1 MPRWQKKT
9 ANGLASVTVEHPKM
23 TLEQWLQQAS
33 AALLPLAAQ
42 DEALTDVRLE
52 ARRLLGDVLDISP
65 TALQI
70 HLHDVLQPAQ
80 LSILADALKRRLTG
94 EPLAY
99 ITGRWWF
106 WDLELEV
113 APCTL
118 IPRPD
123 TELLVEQA
131 LSLHLPASAR
141 VLDLGTGTGAIALA
155 LAKAKPLWQLVAVD
169 YNREAVAL
177 AQRNQQRL
185 QLMNCQILQSD
196 WFQAVKGQRF
206 DLILSNPPDIDALDP
221 HLQQG
226 DVKFEPLSALVAPA
240 AGLADLQHIC
250 QQAPAFLNQGGWL
263 WLEHGYQ
270 QAEAVQQLLQEA
282 GLVEVQSKR
291 DYAGQWRI
299 SGGRLL

>member
-1 MPRWQKKT
+1 
-9 ANGLASVTVEHPKM
+9 M

-70 HLHDVLQPAQ
+70 HLQDVLQPAQ
-80 LSILADALKRRLTG
+80 LSILADALQRRLTG

-155 LAKAKPLWQLVAVD
+155 LAKAKPQWQLVAVD
-169 YNREAVAL
+169 FNREAVAL

-185 QLMNCQILQSD
+185 KLTNCQILHSD
-196 WFQAVKGQRF
+196 WFQAVKDQRF
-206 DLILSNPPDIDALDP
+206 DLILSNPPYIDALDP

>member
-1 MPRWQKKT
+1 
-9 ANGLASVTVEHPKM
+9 M

-169 YNREAVAL
+169 FNREAVAL

-185 QLMNCQILQSD
+185 KLTNCQILHSD
-196 WFQAVKGQRF
+196 WFQAVKDQRF
-206 DLILSNPPDIDALDP
+206 DLILSNPPYIDALDP

>member
-1 MPRWQKKT
+1 MTT
-9 ANGLASVTVEHPKM
+9 AL
-23 TLEQWLQQAS
+23 WLQQTA
-33 AALLPLAAQ
+33 AALLPLAGLDVAIS
-42 DEALTDVRLE
+42 DVRLE
-52 ARRLLGDVLDISP
+52 ARRLLGDVLEITP
-65 TALQI
+65 TALQLR
-70 HLHDVLQPAQ
+70 LHDL
-80 LSILADALKRRLTG
+80 LSDAELALLADALQRRLQG

-131 LSLHLPASAR
+131 LALSLPTKAK

-155 LAKAKPLWQLVAVD
+155 LAKAKPDWQLYAVD
-169 YNREAVAL
+169 FNADAVAL

-185 QLMNCQILQSD
+185 QLHNCQIFQSD
-196 WFQAVKGQRF
+196 WFSAVAGQGVDLRF
-206 DLILSNPPDIDALDP
+206 DLIVSNPPYIDAEDP

-226 DVKFEPLSALVAPA
+226 DVKFEPLSALVAPM

-250 QQAPAFLNQGGWL
+250 QQAPEFLTNGGWL

-270 QAEAVQQLLQEA
+270 QAEAVQQLLQTA
-282 GLVEVQSKR
+282 GFSEVSSRR

-299 SGGRLL
+299 SGGCFRTQN

>member
-1 MPRWQKKT
+1 
-9 ANGLASVTVEHPKM
+9 
-23 TLEQWLQQAS
+23 
-33 AALLPLAAQ
+33 LLPLAEQ
-42 DEALTDVRLE
+42 DVALSDVRLE
-52 ARRLLGDVLDISP
+52 ARRLLGDVLDITP
-65 TALQI
+65 TALQMR
-70 HLHDVLQPAQ
+70 LNDPLTPAE
-80 LSILADALKRRLTG
+80 LTMLADALQRRLQG

-131 LSLHLPASAR
+131 LSLPLPTNAR
-141 VLDLGTGTGAIALA
+141 VLDLGTGTGAIALS
-155 LAKAKPLWQLVAVD
+155 LAKAKPDWQLAAVD
-169 YNREAVAL
+169 FNPDAVAL

-185 QLMNCQILQSD
+185 QLANCQIGQSD
-196 WFQAVKGQRF
+196 WFSALAGQRF
-206 DLILSNPPDIDALDP
+206 DLIVSNPPYIDAEDP

-226 DVKFEPLSALVAPA
+226 DVKFEPLSALVALA

-250 QQAPAFLNQGGWL
+250 LQAPAFLTASGWL

-270 QAEAVQQLLQEA
+270 QAEAVQQLLQAA
-282 GLVEVQSKR
+282 GFTEVSSRR

-299 SGGRLL
+299 SGGRLPATG

>member
-1 MPRWQKKT
+1 
-9 ANGLASVTVEHPKM
+9 M

-169 YNREAVAL
+169 YHREAVAL

-185 QLMNCQILQSD
+185 KLTNCQILHSD
-196 WFQAVKGQRF
+196 WFQAVKDQRF
-206 DLILSNPPDIDALDP
+206 DLILSNPPYIDALDP

>member
-1 MPRWQKKT
+1 MNPHQPMTT
-9 ANGLASVTVEHPKM
+9 AL
-23 TLEQWLQQAS
+23 WLQQTA
-33 AALLPLAAQ
+33 AALLPLAGLDVAIS
-42 DEALTDVRLE
+42 DVRLE
-52 ARRLLGDVLDISP
+52 ARRLLGDVLDITP
-65 TALQI
+65 TALQMR
-70 HLHDVLQPAQ
+70 LNDL
-80 LSILADALKRRLTG
+80 LSHAELALLTDALQRRLQG

-131 LSLHLPASAR
+131 LSLALPANAK

-155 LAKAKPLWQLVAVD
+155 LAKAKADWQLCAVD
-169 YNREAVAL
+169 FNADAVAL
-177 AQRNQQRL
+177 ALRNQRRL
-185 QLMNCQILQSD
+185 QLHNCLVCQSD
-196 WFQAVKGQRF
+196 WFSALAGQRY
-206 DLILSNPPDIDALDP
+206 DLILSNPPYIDAQDP

-226 DVKFEPLSALVAPA
+226 DVKFEPLSALVALDS
-240 AGLADLQHIC
+240 GLADLQHIC
-250 QQAPAFLNQGGWL
+250 QQAPSFLTKSGWL

-270 QAEAVQQLLQEA
+270 QAEAVQQLLQRA
-282 GLVEVQSKR
+282 GFTNVSSRR

-299 SGGRLL
+299 SGGQWQPQI

>member
-1 MPRWQKKT
+1 
-9 ANGLASVTVEHPKM
+9 M
-23 TLEQWLQQAS
+23 TSDIPPSSITQWLQQAS
-33 AALLPLAAQ
+33 TALLPLAEQ
-42 DEALTDVRLE
+42 DVALSDVRLE
-52 ARRLLGDVLDISP
+52 ARRLLGDVLDITP
-65 TALQI
+65 TALQMR
-70 HLHDVLQPAQ
+70 LNDLLTPAEQ
-80 LSILADALKRRLTG
+80 TMLADALQRRLQG

-131 LSLHLPASAR
+131 LSLSLPTNAR
-141 VLDLGTGTGAIALA
+141 VLDLGTGTGAIALS
-155 LAKAKPLWQLVAVD
+155 LAKAKPDWQLAAVD
-169 YNREAVAL
+169 FNPDAVAL

-185 QLMNCQILQSD
+185 QLSNCQICHSD
-196 WFQAVKGQRF
+196 WFSALAGQRF
-206 DLILSNPPDIDALDP
+206 DLIVSNPPYIDAEDP

-226 DVKFEPLSALVAPA
+226 DVKFEPLSALVALA

-250 QQAPAFLNQGGWL
+250 QNAPAFLTAGGWL

-270 QAEAVQQLLQEA
+270 QAEAVQQLLQAA
-282 GLVEVQSKR
+282 GFTEVSSRR

-299 SGGRLL
+299 SGGRLPAKG

>member
-1 MPRWQKKT
+1 
-9 ANGLASVTVEHPKM
+9 M
-23 TLEQWLQQAS
+23 TLAQWLHQATE
-33 AALLPLAAQ
+33 ALLPLAAQ
-42 DEALTDVRLE
+42 DEALTDVRFE

-70 HLHDVLQPAQ
+70 HLQDVLQPAQ

-123 TELLVEQA
+123 TELLVEHA
-131 LSLHLPASAR
+131 LSLILPPAAK
-141 VLDLGTGTGAIALA
+141 VLDLGTGTGAIALS
-155 LAKAKPLWQLVAVD
+155 LAKAKPQWQLVAVD
-169 YNREAVAL
+169 FNAEAVAL

-185 QLMNCQILQSD
+185 QIPNCRLVQSD
-196 WFQAVKGQRF
+196 WFSALVGQRF
-206 DLILSNPPDIDALDP
+206 DLIVSNPPYIDAQDP

-240 AGLADLQHIC
+240 AGLADLQLIC
-250 QQAPAFLNQGGWL
+250 QQAPLYLAEDGWL

-270 QAEAVQQLLQEA
+270 QSEAVQQLLKDA
-282 GLVEVQSKR
+282 GFVEICAYK

-299 SGGRLL
+299 SGGRYRTKL

>member
-1 MPRWQKKT
+1 MSDPQT
-9 ANGLASVTVEHPKM
+9 AEL
-23 TLEQWLQQAS
+23 WLQQA
-33 AALLPLAAQ
+33 AIALLPLAKRDQAIS
-42 DEALTDVRLE
+42 DVKFE
-52 ARRLLGDVLDISP
+52 ARRLFTDVLNVTA
-65 TALQI
+65 TALQ
-70 HLHDVLQPAQ
+70 LRFTELLTAAEQDMLNNALQ
-80 LSILADALKRRLTG
+80 RRLQG

-131 LSLHLPASAR
+131 LALPLPVHAK

-155 LAKAKPLWQLVAVD
+155 LAKAKPSWQLFAVD
-169 YNREAVAL
+169 FNPDAVAL
-177 AQRNQQRL
+177 AVRNQTRL
-185 QLMNCQILQSD
+185 QLPNCQIRQSD
-196 WFQAVKGQRF
+196 WFSDLGEQRF
-206 DLILSNPPDIDALDP
+206 DLIVSNPPYIDAIDP

-226 DVKFEPLSALVAPA
+226 DVKFEPLSALVASNE
-240 AGLADLQHIC
+240 GLADLAHIC
-250 QQAPAFLNQGGWL
+250 QHGVAFLADGGWL

-270 QAEAVQQLLQEA
+270 QADAVQQLLQLA
-282 GLVEVQSKR
+282 GFTQISSRR

-299 SGGRLL
+299 SGGCYQAPQ

>member
-1 MPRWQKKT
+1 MTDVLPITT
-9 ANGLASVTVEHPKM
+9 A
-23 TLEQWLQQAS
+23 QWLQQAA

-42 DEALTDVRLE
+42 DVAISDVMLE
-52 ARRLLGDVLDISP
+52 ARRLLGDVLDITP
-65 TALQI
+65 TVLMLRYQDPLTLAEQTLLASALQ
-70 HLHDVLQPAQ
+70 
-80 LSILADALKRRLTG
+80 RRQQG

-131 LSLHLPASAR
+131 LALQLPVNAK

-155 LAKAKPLWQLVAVD
+155 LAKAKPAWQLCAVD
-169 YNREAVAL
+169 FNPDAVAL
-177 AQRNQQRL
+177 ALRNQQRL
-185 QLMNCQILQSD
+185 QLPNCQICQSD
-196 WFQAVKGQRF
+196 WFSAMGGQRF
-206 DLILSNPPDIDALDP
+206 DLILSNPPYIDELDP

-250 QQAPAFLNQGGWL
+250 THATDYLTAGGWL

-270 QAEAVQQLLQEA
+270 QAEAVQQLLLRS
-282 GLVEVQSKR
+282 GFTEVTSRR

-299 SGGRLL
+299 SGGRYQTCG

>member
-1 MPRWQKKT
+1 MSPHQPITT
-9 ANGLASVTVEHPKM
+9 AM
-23 TLEQWLQQAS
+23 WLQQTA
-33 AALLPLAAQ
+33 AALLPLAGMDVAIS
-42 DEALTDVRLE
+42 DVRLE
-52 ARRLLGDVLDISP
+52 ARRLLGDVLEITP

-70 HLHDVLQPAQ
+70 RLNEQ
-80 LSILADALKRRLTG
+80 LSDAELALLADALQRRLQG

-131 LSLHLPASAR
+131 LSLVLPATAK

-155 LAKAKPLWQLVAVD
+155 LAKAKPDWQLKAVD
-169 YNREAVAL
+169 FNVEAVAL
-177 AQRNQQRL
+177 ANRNQQRL
-185 QLMNCQILQSD
+185 QLHNCQISHSD
-196 WFQAVKGQRF
+196 WFSAVSGQRF
-206 DLILSNPPDIDALDP
+206 DLIVSNPPYIDAADP

-226 DVKFEPLSALVAPA
+226 DVKFEPLSALVAPL

-250 QQAPAFLNQGGWL
+250 QNAPEFLTDGGWL

-270 QAEAVQQLLQEA
+270 QAEVVQLLLQRA
-282 GLVEVQSKR
+282 GFSEVSSRR

-299 SGGRLL
+299 TGGCFKSQN

>member
-1 MPRWQKKT
+1 M
-9 ANGLASVTVEHPKM
+9 SVTADLPAQLCSI
-23 TLEQWLQQAS
+23 TIGQWLQQA
-33 AALLPLAAQ
+33 ATALLPLAAQ
-42 DEALTDVRLE
+42 DLALSDVRLE
-52 ARRLLGDVLDISP
+52 ARRLLSDVLDITP

-70 HLHDVLQPAQ
+70 RLNDLLTPAEQHL
-80 LSILADALKRRLTG
+80 LADALQRRLQG

-131 LSLHLPASAR
+131 LSLPFAANAR
-141 VLDLGTGTGAIALA
+141 VLDLGTGTGAIALS
-155 LAKAKPLWQLVAVD
+155 LAKAKPDWQLFAVD
-169 YNREAVAL
+169 FNAEAVAL
-177 AQRNQQRL
+177 AKRNQQRL
-185 QLMNCQILQSD
+185 QIINCQICHSD
-196 WFQAVKGQRF
+196 WFSALAGQRF
-206 DLILSNPPDIDALDP
+206 DLIVSNPPYIDAEDP

-226 DVKFEPLSALVAPA
+226 DVKFEPLSALVAPDS
-240 AGLADLQHIC
+240 GLADLQIIC
-250 QQAPAFLNQGGWL
+250 QNAPEFLTDGGWL

-270 QAEAVQQLLQEA
+270 QADAVQQLLHIA
-282 GLVEVQSKR
+282 GFSEVSSRR

-299 SGGRLL
+299 TGGSFKFPN

>member
-1 MPRWQKKT
+1 VTGEPFVTGDQT
-9 ANGLASVTVEHPKM
+9 TITLA
-23 TLEQWLQQAS
+23 QWLQQAS

-42 DEALTDVRLE
+42 DEALTDVRFE
-52 ARRLLGDVLDISP
+52 ARRILGDVLDISP

-70 HLHDVLQPAQ
+70 QLNDALKPAQ
-80 LSILADALKRRLTG
+80 LSILTDALKRRLTG

-123 TELLVEQA
+123 TELLVEHA
-131 LSLHLPASAR
+131 LSLILPSAAK
-141 VLDLGTGTGAIALA
+141 VLDLGTGTGAIVLS
-155 LAKAKPLWQLVAVD
+155 LAKAMPQWQLVAVD
-169 YNREAVAL
+169 FNAEAVAL

-185 QLMNCQILQSD
+185 QLFNCQIVQSD
-196 WFQAVKGQRF
+196 WFSAVAGQRF
-206 DLILSNPPDIDALDP
+206 DLIVSNPPYIDAQDP

-250 QQAPAFLNQGGWL
+250 QQAPFYLTQGGWL

-270 QAEAVQQLLQEA
+270 QADAVQQLLRDA
-282 GLVEVQSKR
+282 GFVDVCSYK

-299 SGGRLL
+299 SGGRFQRNDTPSI

>member
-1 MPRWQKKT
+1 
-9 ANGLASVTVEHPKM
+9 M

-70 HLHDVLQPAQ
+70 NLHDVLQPAQ

-169 YNREAVAL
+169 YHREAVAL

-206 DLILSNPPDIDALDP
+206 DLILSNPPYIDALDP

-226 DVKFEPLSALVAPA
+226 DVKFEPLSALVSPA

>member
-1 MPRWQKKT
+1 
-9 ANGLASVTVEHPKM
+9 M
-23 TLEQWLQQAS
+23 TGDEPPTSIALWLQH
-33 AALLPLAAQ
+33 AATELLPLAGLDVAIS
-42 DEALTDVRLE
+42 DVRLE
-52 ARRLLGDVLDISP
+52 ARRLLGDVLDLTP
-65 TALQI
+65 TALQMR
-70 HLHDVLQPAQ
+70 LNDALTQAEQ
-80 LSILADALKRRLTG
+80 TLLADALQRRLQG

-131 LSLHLPASAR
+131 LALPLPAKAK

-155 LAKAKPLWQLVAVD
+155 LAKAKPDWQLSAVD
-169 YNREAVAL
+169 FNPDAVAL
-177 AQRNQQRL
+177 ALRNQQRL
-185 QLMNCQILQSD
+185 QLPNCQICQSD
-196 WFQAVKGQRF
+196 WFSALGAQRF
-206 DLILSNPPDIDALDP
+206 DLILSNPPYIDEHDP

-226 DVKFEPLSALVAPA
+226 DVKFEPLSALVAPD

-250 QQAPAFLNQGGWL
+250 QNAPVFLTDGGWL

-270 QAEAVQQLLQEA
+270 QADVVQQLLQKA
-282 GLVEVQSKR
+282 GFTEVTSRR

-299 SGGRLL
+299 SGGRFQSKN

>member
-1 MPRWQKKT
+1 
-9 ANGLASVTVEHPKM
+9 M
-23 TLEQWLQQAS
+23 TLAQWLQQATE
-33 AALLPLAAQ
+33 ALLPLAAQ
-42 DEALTDVRLE
+42 DEALTDVRFE

-70 HLHDVLQPAQ
+70 HLNDVLQPAQ
-80 LSILADALKRRLTG
+80 LSILAGALKRRLAG

-123 TELLVEQA
+123 TELLVEHA
-131 LSLHLPASAR
+131 LSLRLPLTAK
-141 VLDLGTGTGAIALA
+141 VLDLGTGTGAIALS
-155 LAKAKPLWQLVAVD
+155 LAKAKPQWKLVAVD
-169 YNREAVAL
+169 FNAEAVAL

-185 QLMNCQILQSD
+185 QLFNCQIVQSD
-196 WFQAVKGQRF
+196 WFSAVAGQRF
-206 DLILSNPPDIDALDP
+206 DLIVSNPPYIDAQDP

-240 AGLADLQHIC
+240 EGLADLQLIS
-250 QQAPAFLNQGGWL
+250 QQAPLYLTEGGWL

-270 QAEAVQQLLQEA
+270 QAEAVQQLLKDA
-282 GLVEVQSKR
+282 GFVEVGSYK

-299 SGGRLL
+299 SGGRYPTKL

>member
-1 MPRWQKKT
+1 
-9 ANGLASVTVEHPKM
+9 M

-80 LSILADALKRRLTG
+80 LSILTDALKRRLTG

-155 LAKAKPLWQLVAVD
+155 LTKAKPLWQLVAVD
-169 YNREAVAL
+169 FNREAVAL

-206 DLILSNPPDIDALDP
+206 DLILSNPPYIDALDP

>member
-1 MPRWQKKT
+1 
-9 ANGLASVTVEHPKM
+9 VTTDTPPSSI
-23 TLEQWLQQAS
+23 TQWLQQA
-33 AALLPLAAQ
+33 ATALLPLAEQ
-42 DEALTDVRLE
+42 DVALSDVRLE
-52 ARRLLGDVLDISP
+52 ARRLLGDVLDITP
-65 TALQI
+65 TALQMR
-70 HLHDVLQPAQ
+70 LNDPLTPAEQ
-80 LSILADALKRRLTG
+80 TMLADALQRRLLG

-106 WDLELEV
+106 WDLELDV

-131 LSLHLPASAR
+131 LSLPLPTKAR

-155 LAKAKPLWQLVAVD
+155 WAKAKADWQLYAVD
-169 YNREAVAL
+169 FNADAVAL

-185 QLMNCQILQSD
+185 QLHNCQIGQSD
-196 WFQAVKGQRF
+196 WFSALAGQRY
-206 DLILSNPPDIDALDP
+206 DLILSNPPYIDAQDP

-226 DVKFEPLSALVAPA
+226 DVKFEPLSALVALDS
-240 AGLADLQHIC
+240 GLADLQHIC
-250 QQAPAFLNQGGWL
+250 QQAPSFLTNSGWL

-270 QAEAVQQLLQEA
+270 QAEAVQQLLQRA
-282 GLVEVQSKR
+282 GFTNVSSRR

-299 SGGRLL
+299 SGGQWQPQI

>member
-1 MPRWQKKT
+1 MT
-9 ANGLASVTVEHPKM
+9 DHPPL
-23 TLEQWLQQAS
+23 TIALWLQQTA
-33 AALLPLAAQ
+33 AALLPLAGLDVAIS
-42 DEALTDVRLE
+42 DVRLE
-52 ARRLLGDVLDISP
+52 ARRLLGDVLDITP
-65 TALQI
+65 TALQLRLNDLLS
-70 HLHDVLQPAQ
+70 HAELALLTNALQ
-80 LSILADALKRRLTG
+80 RRLQG

-131 LSLHLPASAR
+131 LSLALPATAR
-141 VLDLGTGTGAIALA
+141 VLDLGTGSGAIALA
-155 LAKAKPLWQLVAVD
+155 LAKAKPDWQVTAVD
-169 YNREAVAL
+169 FNADAVAL

-185 QLMNCQILQSD
+185 QLYNCQIGQSD
-196 WFQAVKGQRF
+196 WFSALAGQRF
-206 DLILSNPPDIDALDP
+206 DLILSNPPYIDAQDP

-226 DVKFEPLSALVAPA
+226 DVKFEPLSALVAPM

-250 QQAPAFLNQGGWL
+250 QHAPEFLTEGGWL

-270 QAEAVQQLLQEA
+270 QADAVQQLLQAA
-282 GLVEVQSKR
+282 GFTEVSSRR

-299 SGGRLL
+299 SGGCFRTQN

>member
-1 MPRWQKKT
+1 
-9 ANGLASVTVEHPKM
+9 M

-206 DLILSNPPDIDALDP
+206 DLILSNPPYIDALDP

>member
-1 MPRWQKKT
+1 MSPHRPMTT
-9 ANGLASVTVEHPKM
+9 AL
-23 TLEQWLQQAS
+23 WLQQTA
-33 AALLPLAAQ
+33 AALLPLAGLDVAIS
-42 DEALTDVRLE
+42 DVRLE
-52 ARRLLGDVLDISP
+52 ARRLLGDVLDITP
-65 TALQI
+65 TALQ
-70 HLHDVLQPAQ
+70 LRLNDQ
-80 LSILADALKRRLTG
+80 LTHAEQALLADALQRRLQG

-131 LSLHLPASAR
+131 LSLPLPANAK

-155 LAKAKPLWQLVAVD
+155 LAKAKPDWQLIAVD
-169 YNREAVAL
+169 FNPDAVAL
-177 AQRNQQRL
+177 ALRNQQRL
-185 QLMNCQILQSD
+185 QLHNCQIGQSD
-196 WFQAVKGQRF
+196 WFSALAGQRF
-206 DLILSNPPDIDALDP
+206 DLILSNPPYIDAEDP

-226 DVKFEPLSALVAPA
+226 DVKFEPLSALVAPDS
-240 AGLADLQHIC
+240 GLADLQHIC
-250 QQAPAFLNQGGWL
+250 QNAPAFLTPGGWL

-270 QAEAVQQLLQEA
+270 QAEAVQQLLQA
-282 GLVEVQSKR
+282 TGFTEVSSRR

-299 SGGRLL
+299 SGGQWQTQN

>member
-1 MPRWQKKT
+1 MSPRQPITT
-9 ANGLASVTVEHPKM
+9 AM
-23 TLEQWLQQAS
+23 WLQQTA
-33 AALLPLAAQ
+33 AALLPLAGMDVAIS
-42 DEALTDVRLE
+42 DVRLE
-52 ARRLLGDVLDISP
+52 ARRLLGDVLEITP
-65 TALQI
+65 TALQMR
-70 HLHDVLQPAQ
+70 LHDLLSDAELALLTDSLQ
-80 LSILADALKRRLTG
+80 RRLQG

-131 LSLHLPASAR
+131 LSLALPTQAI

-155 LAKAKPLWQLVAVD
+155 LAKAKPDWQLYAVD
-169 YNREAVAL
+169 FNAEAVAL

-185 QLMNCQILQSD
+185 QLHNCQICQSD
-196 WFQAVKGQRF
+196 WFSALAGLHSELRF
-206 DLILSNPPDIDALDP
+206 DLIVSNPPYIDAQDP

-226 DVKFEPLSALVAPA
+226 DVKFEPLSALVATDS
-240 AGLADLQHIC
+240 GLADLQHIC
-250 QQAPAFLNQGGWL
+250 QNAPEFLTAGGWL

-270 QAEAVQQLLQEA
+270 QAEAVQQLLQAA
-282 GLVEVQSKR
+282 GFSEVSSRR

-299 SGGRLL
+299 SGGCFKTQN

>member
-1 MPRWQKKT
+1 
-9 ANGLASVTVEHPKM
+9 M
-23 TLEQWLQQAS
+23 TLAQWLHQATE
-33 AALLPLAAQ
+33 ALLPLAAQ
-42 DEALTDVRLE
+42 DEALTDVRFE

-70 HLHDVLQPAQ
+70 HLQDVLQPAQ

-123 TELLVEQA
+123 TELLVEHA
-131 LSLHLPASAR
+131 LSLILPPAAK
-141 VLDLGTGTGAIALA
+141 VLDLGTGTGAIALS
-155 LAKAKPLWQLVAVD
+155 LAKAKPKWQLVAVD
-169 YNREAVAL
+169 FNAEAVAL

-185 QLMNCQILQSD
+185 QIPNCRLVQSD
-196 WFQAVKGQRF
+196 WFSALVGQRF
-206 DLILSNPPDIDALDP
+206 DLIVSNPPYIDAQDP

-240 AGLADLQHIC
+240 AGLADLQLIC
-250 QQAPAFLNQGGWL
+250 QQAPLYLAEDGWL

-270 QAEAVQQLLQEA
+270 QSEAVQQLLKDA
-282 GLVEVQSKR
+282 GFVEICAYK

-299 SGGRLL
+299 SGGRYRTKL